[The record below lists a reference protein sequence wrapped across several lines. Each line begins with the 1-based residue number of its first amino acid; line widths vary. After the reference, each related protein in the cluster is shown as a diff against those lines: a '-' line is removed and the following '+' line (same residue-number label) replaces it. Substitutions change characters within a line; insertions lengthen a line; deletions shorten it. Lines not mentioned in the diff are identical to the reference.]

1 MGKMKERIVLEYII
15 LILVGNIYYFNE
27 QNRKIK
33 VKMLIVL

>member
-33 VKMLIVL
+33 VKMLVVL